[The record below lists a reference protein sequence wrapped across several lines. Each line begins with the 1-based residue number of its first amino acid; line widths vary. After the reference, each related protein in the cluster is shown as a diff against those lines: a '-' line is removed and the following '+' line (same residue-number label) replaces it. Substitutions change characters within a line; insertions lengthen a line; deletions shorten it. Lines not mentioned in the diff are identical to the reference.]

1 MVAMR
6 GEIGMRSKSI
16 WELVLSP
23 TYPVQSIDVLMQRL
37 KFLVSGERGNRMRA
51 RIDLGVGGT
60 MFTLHLQSIDV
71 IVQVE
76 IDNSGCKRCHYEGGS
91 RNTRSRSIDG
101 WTLNDLSTSH
111 GVQSIDVILQHS

>member
-1 MVAMR
+1 
-6 GEIGMRSKSI
+6 
-16 WELVLSP
+16 
-23 TYPVQSIDVLMQRL
+23 
-37 KFLVSGERGNRMRA
+37 
-51 RIDLGVGGT
+51 

-101 WTLNDLSTSH
+101 WTRNVLSLPTNH